1 MKTEK
6 NQVIEQTPEQA
17 SPGLADPRQFK
28 IVRAGEYEGYGEFG
42 GQCGSSHREHDALI
56 AEGER
61 MANASDFDE
70 NAEQHPNVNTAGKP
84 RTKGIGN
91 D

>member
-28 IVRAGEYEGYGEFG
+28 IVRGDEFDGYGEFG
-42 GQCGSSHREHDALI
+42 GQCGSSQREYDALI

-61 MANASDFDE
+61 MANASNFDE
-70 NAEQHPNVNTAGKP
+70 KAEQHPNANTAGKP
-84 RTKGIGN
+84 RTEGIGRP
-91 D
+91 

>member
-28 IVRAGEYEGYGEFG
+28 IVRDEYEGYGEFG
-42 GQCGSSHREHDALI
+42 GQCGSSKKEYDALI

-61 MANASDFDE
+61 RANASDFDE
-70 NAEQHPNVNTAGKP
+70 NAEQHPNVNNAGKP
-84 RTKGIGN
+84 HTEGISR